1 MTTQATRP
9 DEPPSRVRAKRRG
22 LYSALRQVKREV
34 LPYRLAA
41 LKVAAIYLVL
51 GSLWILASDEVVL
64 LLWDDPQRITIVQ
77 HYKGWAFVLVT
88 AVILFFLSQHFLAEQ
103 ARQAHRLA
111 ESEGRYQQVMDTT
124 QEGVILIDHR
134 AYAVFCN
141 RRFADLLG
149 YTREELLGR
158 SGFELVAP
166 ADRSMLARKLETRAK
181 GRADTYEVRLLK
193 KSGEELWVRLV
204 ATPMMDEAGS
214 YIGSLAMISDIS
226 TQRRVEE
233 ALRHVASSDAIT
245 RLPNRLALVD
255 RLAQTLAQAAR
266 QRSGLAVLFLD
277 LNRFK
282 TINETL
288 GHRFGDALLVAVAER
303 LRGCMGSSDLIARF
317 DGDTFA
323 VVLPRAAST
332 DQVRS
337 VAEKLLDA
345 LSTPFKILG
354 RELGVTASIG
364 VSLFPTDGSDV
375 EALIRN
381 ADTALHLAKERGSNT
396 FHFYQAE
403 AGAERLERF
412 ELETALRR
420 AVERD
425 ELRLYYQPQL
435 ALSNGHID
443 GVEALVRWQH
453 PTLGPVSPGTFI
465 PLAEEVGMIVPIGQ
479 WVLNTACRDIAAW
492 NTAGLPP
499 LRVSVNVSA
508 PQFTGSKLVRD
519 VEAALRS
526 YRLEP
531 AQLELEL
538 TESMI
543 MKNPENTIAILQR
556 LQSMGVRTAIDD
568 FGTGYSSLS
577 YLKRFSIHALKID
590 QSFVREIVFDASDA
604 AITASVVELAH
615 NLGLDVVAEGV
626 ETQSQLNYLVG
637 RGCDRVQGYLVSQ
650 PMTLE
655 SMRTWFMDHTRRGDW
670 LQSQQAVN

>member
-1 MTTQATRP
+1 M
-9 DEPPSRVRAKRRG
+9 
-22 LYSALRQVKREV
+22 L
-34 LPYRLAA
+34 
-41 LKVAAIYLVL
+41 
-51 GSLWILASDEVVL
+51 
-64 LLWDDPQRITIVQ
+64 
-77 HYKGWAFVLVT
+77 
-88 AVILFFLSQHFLAEQ
+88 
-103 ARQAHRLA
+103 
-111 ESEGRYQQVMDTT
+111 DTT
-124 QEGVILIDHR
+124 QEGVILIDK
-134 AYAVFCN
+134 YANTVFCN
-141 RRFADLLG
+141 RRCADLLG

-166 ADRSMLARKLETRAK
+166 EDRPMLVRKLETRAK
-181 GRADTYEVRLLK
+181 GRADTYEVSLLK
-193 KSGEELWVRLV
+193 KNGEELWVRLV
-204 ATPMMDEAGS
+204 ATPMMDESGT

-233 ALRHVASSDAIT
+233 ALHRVACSDAIT
-245 RLPNRLALVD
+245 KLPNRLALVD
-255 RLAQTLAQAAR
+255 RLAQALAQAAR
-266 QRSGLAVLFLD
+266 QQSGLAVLFLD

-288 GHRFGDALLVAVAER
+288 GHRFGDALLRAVAER
-303 LRGCMGSSDLIARF
+303 LRECMGSSDLIARF

-323 VVLPRAAST
+323 IVLPNSTST

-337 VAEKLLDA
+337 VAEKLLGA
-345 LSTPFKILG
+345 LSAPFKILE
-354 RELGVTASIG
+354 RELDVTASIG
-364 VSLFPTDGSDV
+364 VSLFPADGSDV
-375 EALIRN
+375 ETLIQN
-381 ADTALHLAKERGSNT
+381 ADTALHLAKRHGYNT
-396 FHFYQAE
+396 FEFYQAE
-403 AGAERLERF
+403 AGADRLERF

-435 ALSNGHID
+435 ALSDGHID

-453 PTLGPVSPGTFI
+453 PTLGLVSPGTFI
-465 PLAEEVGMIVPIGQ
+465 PLAEEIGMIVPIGQ

-508 PQFTGSKLVRD
+508 PQFTGSNLVHD
-519 VEAALRS
+519 VDAALRS
-526 YRLEP
+526 YRLDP

-543 MKNPENTIAILQR
+543 MRNPENTIAILER
-556 LQSMGVRTAIDD
+556 LRSMGVKTSIDD

-577 YLKRFSIHALKID
+577 YLKRFSIHTLKID
-590 QSFVREIVFDASDA
+590 QSFVREIAFDASDA

-626 ETQSQLNYLVG
+626 ETQSQLNYLAG

-650 PMTLE
+650 PMTSE
-655 SMRTWFMDHTRRGDW
+655 SMRAWFKDHTQRGDW
-670 LQSQQAVN
+670 LSSQQAVH